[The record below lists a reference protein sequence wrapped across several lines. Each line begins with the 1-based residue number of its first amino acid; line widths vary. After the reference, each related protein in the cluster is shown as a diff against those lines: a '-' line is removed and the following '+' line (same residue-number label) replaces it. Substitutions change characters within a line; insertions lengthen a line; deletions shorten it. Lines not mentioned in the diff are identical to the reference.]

1 MSNRLSQGSG
11 KIKLMKLN
19 FVQLKKEKYNL
30 KITKKK
36 YIGNLFIFRLYI
48 KRQVEK
54 EKKPKEKPQK
64 ICNNVG
70 GT

>member
-30 KITKKK
+30 KITKKN
-36 YIGNLFIFRLYI
+36 IGNLFMI
-48 KRQVEK
+48 
-54 EKKPKEKPQK
+54 
-64 ICNNVG
+64 
-70 GT
+70 T